1 MKSLFRTVLDQLILE
16 RPWLIIA
23 LLALVTGFF
32 AWNAPRIDLD
42 ASADSL
48 LLEDDVELRY
58 YRAVAARYGSM
69 SYLVITYTPEADLFA
84 PSTLTDVQS
93 LRNKLLQ
100 LDRVQS
106 VITMLDVPL
115 INSPRPT
122 LTDLQKEVPTLLSE
136 QTDVQLARDELV
148 DGGLYSELIMS
159 RDGRTTALLVSLAQ
173 DPALTDLLAARD
185 VLREKRMQ
193 GELTVV
199 EQQEVDRLSREIQ
212 QINVVEKAQ
221 QAEDIAA
228 VRTILKDHEDRALL
242 RLGGVPMIVADMIEL
257 IKKDVVV
264 FGAGILLFLVGLLAY
279 LFRLPRWVMLSMA
292 CCLTSVII
300 MVGMLGLLQWRVT
313 VVSSNFVAL
322 VLIFSLSLTV
332 HLIVRYRELQR
343 RNPQA
348 NQRWL
353 VRNTLVDKV
362 EPCFYTVLTTM
373 VGFASLLVSG
383 IRPVI
388 DFGWMMVIGMAV
400 VFLVSFTL
408 FPCALVL
415 MKLGPWRQGDRIT
428 TKVTKNFAQL
438 VRYSGGGVLS
448 FFFAIILIS
457 VFGISR
463 LEVENRFLDYF
474 AKDTE
479 IYKGLATIDQELGG
493 TMPFDVVIDASPEFY
508 AAQTAVAAEPDEFA
522 DDEFADDEF
531 ADDAGDAFD
540 EFGDDFGDE
549 AFDDE
554 FAGEADDAFAD
565 FGDENFDEEFP
576 AEGGDDDL
584 GATSYWY
591 NSYQLG
597 VVRDVHQY
605 LDSLPETGK
614 VMSMATTLDALETLN
629 DDETPGTFFLS
640 ILYKQLPPSVKQA
653 LFDPYISA
661 DGNQVRLSVRVYE
674 SNPDLRRGA
683 LLEEIRATLIDEF
696 GFAPEQ
702 VHITGM
708 LVLYNN
714 VLQSL
719 FKSQIV
725 TIGAVF
731 AAILLMYLVLF
742 RSLKVALVAL
752 VPSMVAA
759 SIVLGT
765 MGWLGLPL
773 DIMSITIAAI
783 TIGIGVDDSIH
794 YVHRFR
800 EEVAIDGDHVEA
812 MIRSHNSIGRAIYYT
827 SVIIT
832 AGFSILAISDF
843 IPTIY
848 FGLFTGLAMLLAL
861 IANLTLL
868 PVLLIRTKVT

>member
-531 ADDAGDAFD
+531 ADDGGDAFD